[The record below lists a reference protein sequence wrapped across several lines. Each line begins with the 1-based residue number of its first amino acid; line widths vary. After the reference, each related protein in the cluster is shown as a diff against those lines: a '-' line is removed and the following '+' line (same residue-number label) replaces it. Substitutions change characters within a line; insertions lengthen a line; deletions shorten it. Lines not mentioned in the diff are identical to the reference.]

1 MPTVSNEQIVWVP
14 LENLV
19 VLTLNKIR
27 EFHPDS
33 EKYQNLK
40 RSIAS
45 KGFNPAM
52 AIFCRPLVDPVTKKE
67 IPNKLEV
74 CNGQHRTEACKEL
87 GISPVPCI
95 VRHITDEEM
104 EAWQFSLNESVP
116 TTVGEKAAFF
126 RAFSLRHPE
135 LTQQE
140 IANKF
145 DITPTALSQLLR
157 FHKLT
162 PEATALVD
170 SGKLKTTAALT
181 LCTLPAT
188 YINEYLEEAMTMPT
202 NEFIEYIKDNRMAIN
217 RAIASGEEL
226 QKEELKPKLISRD
239 DAVARLKAEKFRLE
253 ATDPDSEDYIKV
265 SGRISAMEEFLT
277 IDPASVAA
285 AEAIK
290 NSSKTQKDLE
300 RATKRAQEATKVL
313 EELRK
318 KQEAFQ
324 VLTAAPDSSMSIA

>member
-1 MPTVSNEQIVWVP
+1 
-14 LENLV
+14 
-19 VLTLNKIR
+19 
-27 EFHPDS
+27 
-33 EKYQNLK
+33 
-40 RSIAS
+40 
-45 KGFNPAM
+45 
-52 AIFCRPLVDPVTKKE
+52 
-67 IPNKLEV
+67 
-74 CNGQHRTEACKEL
+74 
-87 GISPVPCI
+87 
-95 VRHITDEEM
+95 
-104 EAWQFSLNESVP
+104 
-116 TTVGEKAAFF
+116 
-126 RAFSLRHPE
+126 
-135 LTQQE
+135 
-140 IANKF
+140 
-145 DITPTALSQLLR
+145 
-157 FHKLT
+157 
-162 PEATALVD
+162 
-170 SGKLKTTAALT
+170 
-181 LCTLPAT
+181 
-188 YINEYLEEAMTMPT
+188 MPT

-318 KQEAFQ
+318 KQEALQ